1 MSQSAKL
8 LLPKIKKV
16 KLYRF
21 SLFSLEPNIEI
32 DINDGVFCLAGANGL
47 GKSTFLAAV
56 NFAITGIVPDPG
68 RKFMSADEY
77 YRHCIGYSDD
87 FFTGK
92 ISEDDREAAAIS
104 VHLQLGDHFYHLT
117 KGVFEPQ
124 ELRELTIGESS
135 SDKSILNG
143 EELTPTQR
151 QQEYEQH
158 ITEDIGLASF
168 PQFVFLQ
175 HFVLTFDERRKLLL
189 WDKDIL
195 NLALFLGIG
204 ADFKRA
210 QKADSLRRERD
221 KAASLARNYSWQAS
235 GLRDEIELL
244 RKAMSAEG
252 SDADLES
259 TKVQHQSLADEL
271 ERKQDEVNEKK
282 GQLHDAE
289 LKRMEVS
296 SELTSLQEQYT
307 EEFTRQVHK
316 RSRVELHPL
325 IKSSVSEMKCAL
337 CGSLGSEVIE
347 SIQSKIQSNHCPL
360 CNSPIPEK
368 SADIDSIVTLQKIDK
383 SITEAK
389 KRLDIANKSIER
401 VNLELQTSE
410 AQLEGMKSL
419 LTEYESTNEMYLIQL
434 SKQSES
440 VSLTIKKKREEMDQY
455 LKRKY
460 EHYAK
465 RDERQNEL
473 LKLYHE
479 LRQRY
484 LEAETDFISLFKEL
498 ASLFL
503 GINLDIRMEYST
515 GVTSLGLSFNIEVQG
530 AVRRQ
535 LYQLSESQ
543 RFFLDIALRMA
554 LARYMSD
561 PQGKACLFI
570 DTPEGSL
577 DIAYESRAGQMF
589 ARFADAGHGI
599 IMTANINTSQ
609 ILQRMAAICG
619 RAKMVLHRMISWA
632 PLSDVQNAEEKL
644 FQEAYAQI
652 EAALDSGGKS
662 A

>member
-1 MSQSAKL
+1 MNQSPKL
-8 LLPKIKKV
+8 VLPKIKKIQ
-16 KLYRF
+16 LYRF
-21 SLFSLEPNIEI
+21 SLFSLKPNIDI
-32 DINDGVFCLAGANGL
+32 DVNDGIFCLAGANGL

-56 NFAITGIVPDPG
+56 NFVITGIVPDPD
-68 RKFMSADEY
+68 RKFMSTDEY
-77 YRHCIGYSDD
+77 YRHCIGYSND

-104 VHLQLGDHFYHLT
+104 VDLQLGDRFYRLT
-117 KGVFEPQ
+117 RGVFEPQ
-124 ELRELTIGESS
+124 ELRELIISECG

-143 EELTPTQR
+143 EDLTPTQR

-175 HFVLTFDERRKLLL
+175 HFVLTFDERRQLLL
-189 WDKDIL
+189 WDKDVL
-195 NLALFLGIG
+195 NQALFLGIG

-221 KAASLARNYSWQAS
+221 KAGSLARNYSWQAS

-244 RKAMSAEG
+244 RKAMTATE

-259 TKVQHQSLADEL
+259 TKMKHQSLIDEL
-271 ERKQDEVNEKK
+271 EHKQEEVNSKK
-282 GQLHDAE
+282 EQLGDAE
-289 LKRMEVS
+289 LKRMEAS
-296 SELTSLQEQYT
+296 SELTSRQEQYT
-307 EEFTRQVHK
+307 QEFARQVHK

-325 IKSSVSEMKCAL
+325 IKSSISEVKCAL
-337 CGSLGSEVIE
+337 CGSLGAEVVE
-347 SIQSKIQSNHCPL
+347 SLQSKIQTNQCPL

-368 SADIDSIVTLQKIDK
+368 SADIDSIATLKKIDK
-383 SITEAK
+383 FITGSK
-389 KRLDIANKSIER
+389 KRLELANKSVER
-401 VNLELQTSE
+401 INLELQASE

-419 LTEYESTNEMYLIQL
+419 LREYESTNEMFFTQL
-434 SKQSES
+434 SGQSDN
-440 VSLTIKKKREEMDQY
+440 VNFTIKKKKEEMDQY

-460 EHYAK
+460 EYYAK
-465 RDERQNEL
+465 RDEKQNEL
-473 LKLYHE
+473 LKLYNE
-479 LRQRY
+479 LRQKY
-484 LEAETDFISLFKEL
+484 LVAETDFIPLFKEL
-498 ASLFL
+498 AFLFL
-503 GINLDIRMEYST
+503 GMNLDIRMEYST
-515 GVTSLGLSFNIEVQG
+515 GVTSLGLSFTIEVQG

-589 ARFADAGHGI
+589 AKFTTAGHNI

-619 RAKMVLHRMISWA
+619 RSKMVLHRMISWA
-632 PLSDVQNAEEKL
+632 PLSDVQNAEESL

-652 EAALDSGGKS
+652 EASLDSGGGS
-662 A
+662 G